1 MPSIQDTKSTTS
13 KLMKSNKSNKS
24 VKSNKSNKSN
34 KSVKSVKSVK
44 SMNIDTDPVDTAPVD
59 TDPVDTAPVDTDPVD
74 TDPVDTAPVDTDPVD
89 TVQSLLKRINR
100 RNLEINALQR
110 ENKADHKQVE
120 KQHLIDIRVHKLKNK
135 HRVNLNGKKKAPS
148 GFAKP
153 TQLSEKM
160 CSFLD
165 VSNDTLLARTAV
177 TKRITTYIK
186 EQDLQNPKNKREIV
200 VDNKLKELIN
210 MEHEGGNPLTYFNLQ
225 RCIKHHFPKKIPS
238 ETPVTTV

>member
-44 SMNIDTDPVDTAPVD
+44 SMNIDTD
-59 TDPVDTAPVDTDPVD
+59 PVDTDPVD